1 MIEET
6 ATVVER
12 SDGFAWVETQRRSTC
27 SSCSANKGCGTGALS
42 RVLGQR
48 TARMKVLNPIDAQ
61 IGDRV
66 VVGMQEAALI
76 RGSLAVYLAPLLS
89 MLLLAIVGQSLAG
102 QLGVTNPEPLTIVFG
117 AIGLVLGGVWLR
129 RFTRRIGSDERYQPV
144 ILRRDGMHVMT
155 PRWG

>member
-27 SSCSANKGCGTGALS
+27 SACSANKGCGTGVLS

-48 TARMKVLNPIDAQ
+48 TARMKALNPIDAQ
-61 IGDRV
+61 IGDQV

-76 RGSLAVYLAPLLS
+76 RGSLAVYLAPLSS
-89 MLLLAIVGQSLAG
+89 MLLLAMVGQSLAG
-102 QLGVTNPEPLTIVFG
+102 QLGLDNPEPMTIVFG
-117 AIGLVLGGVWLR
+117 ATGLVLGGAWLR
-129 RFTRRIGSDERYQPV
+129 RFTRRIRNDERYQPV
-144 ILRRDGMHVMT
+144 ILRREGLQVMT

>member
-12 SDGFAWVETQRRSTC
+12 SDGFAWVETQRGSTC
-27 SSCSANKGCGTGALS
+27 SACSANKGCGTGALS

-48 TARMKVLNPIDAQ
+48 TARMRVLNPIDAQ

-66 VVGMQEAALI
+66 VVGMQEAALL
-76 RGSLAVYLAPLLS
+76 RGSLAVYLAPLLA
-89 MLLLAIVGQSLAG
+89 MLMLAMVGHGLAG
-102 QLGVTNPEPLTIVFG
+102 QWGLRDPEPLTIVSG
-117 AIGLVLGGVWLR
+117 IIGLALGGAWLR
-129 RFTRRIGSDERYQPV
+129 RFTARIHDDERYQPV
-144 ILRRDGMHVMT
+144 ILRRDAVPVMT